1 MIMQKVILA
10 SASPRRYNLL
20 RDRGYDVTVV
30 PADIDEAAVVCA
42 TPQDTVRELA
52 VQKAQAVAKDFAGST
67 VIAADTVVCLDG
79 DVLGK
84 PADHDGAYSMLSRLS
99 DNTHTVY
106 TGVCIIRNGGVFSTV
121 SAAEVTFHPLTHR
134 QIEQYINTGSPFD
147 KAGAYGIQDDAGIGF
162 VSSVSGEL
170 SCVVGLPM
178 SVIIDQL
185 EK

>member
-1 MIMQKVILA
+1 M
-10 SASPRRYNLL
+10 

-30 PADIDEAAVVCA
+30 PADIDEAAVVCD

-52 VQKAQAVAKDFAGST
+52 VQKAQAVARDHADGT
-67 VIAADTVVCLDG
+67 VIAADTVVCLG
-79 DVLGK
+79 GEVLGK
-84 PADHDGAYSMLSRLS
+84 PAGRDGAYSMLSRLS
-99 DNTHTVY
+99 GNTHTVF
-106 TGVCIIRNGGVFSTV
+106 TGVCIIKNGEVFSSV

-134 QIEQYINTGSPFD
+134 QIEQYIDTGSPYD